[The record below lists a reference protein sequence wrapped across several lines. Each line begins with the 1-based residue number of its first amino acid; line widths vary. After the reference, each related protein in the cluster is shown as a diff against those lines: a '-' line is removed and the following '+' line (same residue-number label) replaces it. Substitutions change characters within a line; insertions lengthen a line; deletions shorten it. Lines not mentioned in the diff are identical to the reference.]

1 MADVLS
7 QSEIDALLSALSTGE
22 LDPEPIV
29 AEDEKHKVKVY
40 DFRSPQKFSKDHIR
54 TLELIHDNFVEC
66 TYCDDAYH
74 CKVYRCKKCGYSKKY
89 KSH

>member
-1 MADVLS
+1 MRWL
-7 QSEIDALLSALSTGE
+7 IDYIRSCFC
-22 LDPEPIV
+22 
-29 AEDEKHKVKVY
+29 KHEW
-40 DFRSPQKFSKDHIR
+40 
-54 TLELIHDNFVEC
+54 ELIHDNFVEC